1 MENSLRA
8 EAVQTKTAASA
19 PLAVS
24 LRGVVKE
31 FRTGGGT
38 FRAVDRLDL
47 DIRQGEI
54 VALLGPNGAGKTT
67 TLDMMLG
74 LT

>member
-1 MENSLRA
+1 MRA

-38 FRAVDRLDL
+38 FRAVVRLDL
-47 DIRQGEI
+47 DFRLGAF
-54 VALLGPNGAGKTT
+54 VAGLGPTGAG
-67 TLDMMLG
+67 
-74 LT
+74 LTRRRSGCRGGAW